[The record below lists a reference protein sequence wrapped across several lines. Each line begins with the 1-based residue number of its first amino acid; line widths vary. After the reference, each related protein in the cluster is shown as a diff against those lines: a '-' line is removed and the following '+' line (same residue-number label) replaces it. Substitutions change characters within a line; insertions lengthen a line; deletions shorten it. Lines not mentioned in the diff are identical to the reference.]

1 MKGVVMLSKE
11 YLERYAD
18 VLMWGLKTARSGRFK
33 KGDIVVLRGDPAAMA
48 LAETVYGRI
57 LDLGMNPVV
66 RVGGT
71 PGMERIFYQK
81 AGSKQLTFI
90 PPGED
95 VFNKAVNGSVY
106 FHAPES
112 LTHLA
117 GVDPVRI
124 AKAAV
129 ARKALRDITMRRED
143 RGEFGWT
150 LCAVP
155 TESQARHAGLT
166 LDQYENQVIRA
177 CYLDSADPVAD
188 WKDVYR
194 RAGAI
199 KRWLNKM
206 EVKTYHVESENCDL
220 TVTPG
225 EKRKW
230 IGISGHNIPSF
241 ELFLSPDWRGVSGVY
256 HADQPS
262 FRSGNLVEG
271 VSLEFKKGVAVKLEA
286 AAGEKFA
293 KSQLSMDQG
302 AKRVGEFSLTDT
314 RFSRI
319 DKFMANTLYDENFGG
334 SCGNCHIALGASY
347 SDTYD
352 GDPSELTAAKKRS
365 LGFNDSALHWDLVN
379 TEDKTVTA
387 VLKDGSRKIIYQ
399 NGKFFR

>member
-1 MKGVVMLSKE
+1 
-11 YLERYAD
+11 
-18 VLMWGLKTARSGRFK
+18 
-33 KGDIVVLRGDPAAMA
+33 
-48 LAETVYGRI
+48 
-57 LDLGMNPVV
+57 
-66 RVGGT
+66 
-71 PGMERIFYQK
+71 
-81 AGSKQLTFI
+81 
-90 PPGED
+90 
-95 VFNKAVNGSVY
+95 
-106 FHAPES
+106 
-112 LTHLA
+112 
-117 GVDPVRI
+117 
-124 AKAAV
+124 
-129 ARKALRDITMRRED
+129 MRRED

>member
-1 MKGVVMLSKE
+1 MLSEKE
-11 YLERYAD
+11 LERYAD
-18 VLMWGLKTARSGRFK
+18 VLIWGLKTARTGRFK
-33 KGDIVVLRGDPAAMA
+33 KGDVVVLRGDPAAMG

-57 LDLGMNPVV
+57 IELGFNPVV

-71 PGMERIFYQK
+71 PSMERIFYQK
-81 AGSKQLTFI
+81 AGPKQLTFI
-90 PPGED
+90 APGED
-95 VFNKAVNGSVY
+95 VLNRAANGSVY

-129 ARKALRDITMRRED
+129 ARKPLRDIIKEREEK
-143 RGEFGWT
+143 GLFGWT
-150 LCAVP
+150 LCALP
-155 TESQARHAGLT
+155 TECQARHAGLP
-166 LDQYENQVIRA
+166 LDQYERQVVRA
-177 CYLDSADPVAD
+177 CYLDSADPVAE
-188 WKDVYR
+188 WKEVFR
-194 RAGAI
+194 RAGSI

-206 EVKTYHVESENCDL
+206 EVKAYHVESEHCDL

-225 EKRKW
+225 ERRRW

-241 ELFLSPDWRGVSGVY
+241 ELFISPDWRGLTGIY
-256 HADQPS
+256 YADQPS

-271 VSLEFKKGVAVKLEA
+271 VRLEFRKGEVVKLEA
-286 AAGEKFA
+286 AAGGKFA
-293 KSQLSMDQG
+293 ESQLSMDKG
-302 AKRVGEFSLTDT
+302 ARRTGEFSLTDT

-334 SCGNCHIALGASY
+334 KQGNCHIALGSSY

-352 GDPSELTAAKKRS
+352 GDPSELTTKKKES

-379 TEDKTVTA
+379 TEKKTVTA
-387 VLKDGSRKIIYQ
+387 VMKDGSRKIIYE
-399 NGKFFR
+399 NGKFKH